1 MVPIYEQLMEQIKS
15 DIIQSEL
22 KEGEALPSV
31 RTLAGELRIS
41 ALTVKKAYDKLEEEG
56 FVTTVHGKGTYV
68 SASDKQ
74 LALEARQK
82 AIEDD
87 FDKVI
92 DRALSMGMKKEDF
105 YHFYTFRHTWA
116 TIAQNDCDANLYE
129 VAFGMNHSH
138 GMNVTRGYV
147 KIDFSP
153 AWRLNAKV
161 IDFIFFSTK
170 KSKQGKAKDLGA
182 PQDKMFRISP
192 KMMIYARAYFKGE
205 VIAELTD
212 IGFSNV
218 DEVIDK
224 LVPMLRKD
232 IPDGCNVQF
241 RLTNCDSQKEAVYE
255 RSKGK
260 GF

>member
-1 MVPIYEQLMEQIKS
+1 MHIILNHSSMVPIYEQLMEQIKS

-92 DRALSMGMKKEDF
+92 DRALSMGMEKEE
-105 YHFYTFRHTWA
+105 
-116 TIAQNDCDANLYE
+116 ISE
-129 VAFGMNHSH
+129 V
-138 GMNVTRGYV
+138 V
-147 KIDFSP
+147 KLI
-153 AWRLNAKV
+153 L
-161 IDFIFFSTK
+161 
-170 KSKQGKAKDLGA
+170 
-182 PQDKMFRISP
+182 
-192 KMMIYARAYFKGE
+192 
-205 VIAELTD
+205 
-212 IGFSNV
+212 
-218 DEVIDK
+218 DEK
-224 LVPMLRKD
+224 
-232 IPDGCNVQF
+232 
-241 RLTNCDSQKEAVYE
+241 
-255 RSKGK
+255 
-260 GF
+260 

>member
-1 MVPIYEQLMEQIKS
+1 MHIILNHSSMVPIYEQLMEQIKS

-92 DRALSMGMKKEDF
+92 DRALSMGMKKEE
-105 YHFYTFRHTWA
+105 
-116 TIAQNDCDANLYE
+116 ISE
-129 VAFGMNHSH
+129 VE
-138 GMNVTRGYV
+138 
-147 KIDFSP
+147 KLI
-153 AWRLNAKV
+153 L
-161 IDFIFFSTK
+161 
-170 KSKQGKAKDLGA
+170 
-182 PQDKMFRISP
+182 
-192 KMMIYARAYFKGE
+192 
-205 VIAELTD
+205 
-212 IGFSNV
+212 
-218 DEVIDK
+218 DEK
-224 LVPMLRKD
+224 
-232 IPDGCNVQF
+232 
-241 RLTNCDSQKEAVYE
+241 
-255 RSKGK
+255 
-260 GF
+260 

>member
-41 ALTVKKAYDKLEEEG
+41 ALTVKKAYDKLEEEV

-92 DRALSMGMKKEDF
+92 DRALSMGMKKKE
-105 YHFYTFRHTWA
+105 
-116 TIAQNDCDANLYE
+116 ISE
-129 VAFGMNHSH
+129 V
-138 GMNVTRGYV
+138 V
-147 KIDFSP
+147 KLI
-153 AWRLNAKV
+153 L
-161 IDFIFFSTK
+161 
-170 KSKQGKAKDLGA
+170 
-182 PQDKMFRISP
+182 
-192 KMMIYARAYFKGE
+192 
-205 VIAELTD
+205 
-212 IGFSNV
+212 
-218 DEVIDK
+218 DEK
-224 LVPMLRKD
+224 
-232 IPDGCNVQF
+232 
-241 RLTNCDSQKEAVYE
+241 
-255 RSKGK
+255 
-260 GF
+260 

>member
-22 KEGEALPSV
+22 KVGEALPSV

-92 DRALSMGMKKEDF
+92 DRALSMGMKKEE
-105 YHFYTFRHTWA
+105 
-116 TIAQNDCDANLYE
+116 ISE
-129 VAFGMNHSH
+129 V
-138 GMNVTRGYV
+138 V
-147 KIDFSP
+147 KLI
-153 AWRLNAKV
+153 L
-161 IDFIFFSTK
+161 
-170 KSKQGKAKDLGA
+170 
-182 PQDKMFRISP
+182 
-192 KMMIYARAYFKGE
+192 
-205 VIAELTD
+205 
-212 IGFSNV
+212 
-218 DEVIDK
+218 DEK
-224 LVPMLRKD
+224 
-232 IPDGCNVQF
+232 
-241 RLTNCDSQKEAVYE
+241 
-255 RSKGK
+255 
-260 GF
+260 

>member
-74 LALEARQK
+74 LALEARRK

-92 DRALSMGMKKEDF
+92 DRAISMGMSKEE
-105 YHFYTFRHTWA
+105 
-116 TIAQNDCDANLYE
+116 ISE
-129 VAFGMNHSH
+129 V
-138 GMNVTRGYV
+138 V
-147 KIDFSP
+147 KLI
-153 AWRLNAKV
+153 L
-161 IDFIFFSTK
+161 
-170 KSKQGKAKDLGA
+170 
-182 PQDKMFRISP
+182 
-192 KMMIYARAYFKGE
+192 
-205 VIAELTD
+205 
-212 IGFSNV
+212 
-218 DEVIDK
+218 DEK
-224 LVPMLRKD
+224 
-232 IPDGCNVQF
+232 
-241 RLTNCDSQKEAVYE
+241 
-255 RSKGK
+255 
-260 GF
+260 

>member
-1 MVPIYEQLMEQIKS
+1 MHSILNHSSMVPIYEQLMEQIKS

-92 DRALSMGMKKEDF
+92 DRALSMGMKKEE
-105 YHFYTFRHTWA
+105 
-116 TIAQNDCDANLYE
+116 ISE
-129 VAFGMNHSH
+129 V
-138 GMNVTRGYV
+138 V
-147 KIDFSP
+147 KLI
-153 AWRLNAKV
+153 L
-161 IDFIFFSTK
+161 
-170 KSKQGKAKDLGA
+170 
-182 PQDKMFRISP
+182 
-192 KMMIYARAYFKGE
+192 
-205 VIAELTD
+205 
-212 IGFSNV
+212 
-218 DEVIDK
+218 DEK
-224 LVPMLRKD
+224 
-232 IPDGCNVQF
+232 
-241 RLTNCDSQKEAVYE
+241 
-255 RSKGK
+255 
-260 GF
+260 

>member
-1 MVPIYEQLMEQIKS
+1 MHIILNHSYMVPIYEQLMEQIKS

-92 DRALSMGMKKEDF
+92 DRALSMGMKKEE
-105 YHFYTFRHTWA
+105 
-116 TIAQNDCDANLYE
+116 ISE
-129 VAFGMNHSH
+129 V
-138 GMNVTRGYV
+138 V
-147 KIDFSP
+147 KLI
-153 AWRLNAKV
+153 L
-161 IDFIFFSTK
+161 
-170 KSKQGKAKDLGA
+170 
-182 PQDKMFRISP
+182 
-192 KMMIYARAYFKGE
+192 
-205 VIAELTD
+205 
-212 IGFSNV
+212 
-218 DEVIDK
+218 DEK
-224 LVPMLRKD
+224 
-232 IPDGCNVQF
+232 
-241 RLTNCDSQKEAVYE
+241 
-255 RSKGK
+255 
-260 GF
+260 

>member
-1 MVPIYEQLMEQIKS
+1 MHIILNHSSMVPIYEQLMEQIKS

-92 DRALSMGMKKEDF
+92 DRVLSMGMKKEE
-105 YHFYTFRHTWA
+105 
-116 TIAQNDCDANLYE
+116 ISE
-129 VAFGMNHSH
+129 V
-138 GMNVTRGYV
+138 V
-147 KIDFSP
+147 KLI
-153 AWRLNAKV
+153 L
-161 IDFIFFSTK
+161 
-170 KSKQGKAKDLGA
+170 
-182 PQDKMFRISP
+182 
-192 KMMIYARAYFKGE
+192 
-205 VIAELTD
+205 
-212 IGFSNV
+212 
-218 DEVIDK
+218 DEK
-224 LVPMLRKD
+224 
-232 IPDGCNVQF
+232 
-241 RLTNCDSQKEAVYE
+241 
-255 RSKGK
+255 
-260 GF
+260 

>member
-92 DRALSMGMKKEDF
+92 DRALSMGMKKEE
-105 YHFYTFRHTWA
+105 
-116 TIAQNDCDANLYE
+116 ISE
-129 VAFGMNHSH
+129 V
-138 GMNVTRGYV
+138 V
-147 KIDFSP
+147 KLILDE
-153 AWRLNAKV
+153 
-161 IDFIFFSTK
+161 K
-170 KSKQGKAKDLGA
+170 KN
-182 PQDKMFRISP
+182 R
-192 KMMIYARAYFKGE
+192 
-205 VIAELTD
+205 
-212 IGFSNV
+212 
-218 DEVIDK
+218 
-224 LVPMLRKD
+224 
-232 IPDGCNVQF
+232 
-241 RLTNCDSQKEAVYE
+241 
-255 RSKGK
+255 
-260 GF
+260 